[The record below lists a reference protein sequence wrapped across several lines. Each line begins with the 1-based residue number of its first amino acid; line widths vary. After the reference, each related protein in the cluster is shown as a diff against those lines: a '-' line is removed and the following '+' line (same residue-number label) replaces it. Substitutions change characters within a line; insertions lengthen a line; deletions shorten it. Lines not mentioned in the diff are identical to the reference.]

1 MIWFF
6 LMDMVSGAVGMMMF
20 AEWWIRKHVVVM
32 RVTKE
37 EMDELTDEKRGH
49 SGTDMPGD

>member
-6 LMDMVSGAVGMMMF
+6 LMGMIAGAVGMTMF
-20 AEWWIRKHVVVM
+20 AGWWIRTHAVVM

-37 EMDELTDEKRGH
+37 EMDKLADEERGH